1 MLRNL
6 TKRVAQRRHSI
17 NRRFQSAEVTVVT
30 HTLQSPA
37 GTIQHLWQSA
47 VPAGLID
54 ELTLSIP

>member
-17 NRRFQSAEVTVVT
+17 NRRFQSAEVTGVT

-47 VPAGLID
+47 VPAGLI
-54 ELTLSIP
+54 LSIP